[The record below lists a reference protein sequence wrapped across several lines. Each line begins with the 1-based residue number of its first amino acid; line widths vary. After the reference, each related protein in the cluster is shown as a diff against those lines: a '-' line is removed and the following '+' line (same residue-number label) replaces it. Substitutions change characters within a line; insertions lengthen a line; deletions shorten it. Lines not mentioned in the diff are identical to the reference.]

1 MSRYFR
7 HSTADYKNELDIP
20 KPPVLQY
27 SKLFQST
34 KKFKENGLYSPRT
47 QLGIHRPEVKVCAG
61 KHSGRIHSFYFRLIF
76 KKFVPG
82 HSPFFFIFGSWFTTG
97 SHRNIQRSISDVSV
111 PVSAYIWSV
120 DPLKSHINDFYH
132 SSDFDFTFDDVM
144 NFDLQNIHEDFPT
157 QIHPLIHHDFDN
169 MR

>member
-47 QLGIHRPEVKVCAG
+47 QLGIHRPEVKVCEG
-61 KHSGRIHSFYFRLIF
+61 KHLRRIHSFYFRLIF
-76 KKFVPG
+76 KKFVPAIP
-82 HSPFFFIFGSWFTTG
+82 HFFYIRFAVHDRFPQEYPNEYFRRFGSRFRLYLVSG
-97 SHRNIQRSISDVSV
+97 S
-111 PVSAYIWSV
+111 P
-120 DPLKSHINDFYH
+120 
-132 SSDFDFTFDDVM
+132 
-144 NFDLQNIHEDFPT
+144 
-157 QIHPLIHHDFDN
+157 
-169 MR
+169 

>member
-47 QLGIHRPEVKVCAG
+47 QLGIHRPEVKVCEG
-61 KHSGRIHSFYFRLIF
+61 KHLRRIHSFYFRLIF

-82 HSPFFFIFGSWFTTG
+82 HSPFFLYSVRGSRPVPTG
-97 SHRNIQRSISDVSV
+97 ISKGVFQTFRFPFPPISGQW
-111 PVSAYIWSV
+111 I
-120 DPLKSHINDFYH
+120 PLKVILTIFI
-132 SSDFDFTFDDVM
+132 TV
-144 NFDLQNIHEDFPT
+144 
-157 QIHPLIHHDFDN
+157 QILILPL
-169 MR
+169 MT